1 MADQRRNTTWLAS
14 VVAGVIIGAVES
26 VLAIAFAALV
36 FGGLLVSNLPD
47 GIGLYLGAAALTLA
61 FMAWRSGS
69 RGVVGSVQDAAAAVL
84 GLVAAAAAK
93 KAADLAYNARISG
106 VEDYEHPD
114 IFLTVVAATLVVTVL
129 CGILFVVIGRFR
141 LGGLDPARAVSGRR
155 RVPRRHGMAA
165 LQSWDLRR
173 LGGIPE
179 PEHGRRLPRR
189 AVVQLCP
196 RADPPVPPR
205 PLAFGPRVR
214 RDSCSSRSGS

>member
-1 MADQRRNTTWLAS
+1 MAEQRRNTTWLAS

-106 VEDYEHPD
+106 CRGLRAPRHLPD
-114 IFLTVVAATLVVTVL
+114 RRRRDPRGDGPVRDLVPGDREVPA
-129 CGILFVVIGRFR
+129 RR
-141 LGGLDPARAVSGRR
+141 ADPVRAVSGRR

-165 LQSWDLRR
+165 LQVAGSTS
-173 LGGIPE
+173 
-179 PEHGRRLPRR
+179 PRGY
-189 AVVQLCP
+189 P
-196 RADPPVPPR
+196 
-205 PLAFGPRVR
+205 
-214 RDSCSSRSGS
+214 